1 MALNNLEKIFR
12 KRSKNGDSKLKWN
25 YKDQTETR
33 KDEKLDEYNLNATTF
48 EIATIQLEV
57 VKTYLLQYK
66 SIIKDFKTKKQRKQM
81 TAFNLLS

>member
-1 MALNNLEKIFR
+1 M
-12 KRSKNGDSKLKWN
+12 LKWN